1 MTTRTQAHT
10 VGDIA
15 LWQLVLDNLIDRE
28 MNKVVETA
36 RSLME
41 NYFKGKHRLERKQL
55 SNLVG
60 VTGETRSVAVVA
72 DFVRYQMGRDER
84 RQSWRAGQP
93 PFGGAVL
100 EQINNLKAQAERL
113 VNQATGQGI
122 TPPNRE
128 TEIDRVWW
136 TLVRRF
142 AAYLEHSFVYYDK
155 TRQRGGGR

>member
-1 MTTRTQAHT
+1 MTIQAKAQTAGHA
-10 VGDIA
+10 A
-15 LWQLVLDNLIDRE
+15 LWRLVLDDLIDRE
-28 MNKVVETA
+28 MNEVVETA

-60 VTGETRSVAVVA
+60 VTGETRSVAVIA

-84 RQSWRAGQP
+84 RQSWRTGQP
-93 PFGGAVL
+93 PFGEAVL
-100 EQINNLKAQAERL
+100 EQIERLKERAEAL
-113 VNQATGQGI
+113 VNQAVAQDLAPSDRTA
-122 TPPNRE
+122 
-128 TEIDRVWW
+128 EIDRVWW

-155 TRQRGGGR
+155 VKQKGGER